1 MTSLAVVTFA
11 MLRRGS
17 LLAASTVALTGS
29 VAVAAKSATAK
40 SIFHSLD
47 ATVVILVWNL
57 GTAALIVAVGS
68 WLGHE

>member
-29 VAVAAKSATAK
+29 VAVAAMSATAK